1 MEWEGKWRS
10 DLFFLLYF
18 DLLLI
23 IKDFSALLLFYEQKT
38 QQTAND
44 FVDLVR
50 RDDLWEEILTKP
62 EEGGLIVWKHRELTA
77 CFKARRT
84 LPNSPGFF
92 SNLQLIAF
100 I

>member
-38 QQTAND
+38 
-44 FVDLVR
+44 
-50 RDDLWEEILTKP
+50 
-62 EEGGLIVWKHRELTA
+62 
-77 CFKARRT
+77 
-84 LPNSPGFF
+84 
-92 SNLQLIAF
+92 
-100 I
+100 